1 MGAWLDR
8 RSNRGDLFTLVHLRL
23 QRIYLQLGDFLLVS
37 RHDLP
42 NSGIKGLSGR
52 IVVSV
57 YQLQV
62 LLERSV
68 QLGAGF
74 SLLLVDDGVDLL
86 LVCCLGLSEL
96 GVTRFGIVIFVPAK
110 RGCHWL
116 MLVGTDDVN
125 R

>member
-8 RSNRGDLFTLVHLRL
+8 RSNQGGTSLSCADADLLTLVRLRL
-23 QRIYLQLGDFLLVS
+23 QRVYLQLGDFLLVS

-86 LVCCLGLSEL
+86 LVC
-96 GVTRFGIVIFVPAK
+96 
-110 RGCHWL
+110 
-116 MLVGTDDVN
+116 
-125 R
+125 